1 MNENQQKLIDRF
13 AGFIQKLEGRLREI
27 MDEAAQGVA
36 ALREQN
42 PTDFL
47 PITNAFS
54 GLDARI
60 RVLEDKLEATWDE
73 QIEEKFEDAGILDHG
88 LTQRTDAR
96 MRMEE
101 AWNEWKAEQAADFY
115 RALEP
120 RAREEMAQPV
130 NCSQCAGALERTA
143 PLEAESINCPACG
156 ALNQVMPGPAAT
168 AFAGAPH
175 AFAVEKAIPIRFEI
189 EKFRQQCDDW
199 RRVREWAAE
208 PLQHFEKW
216 EQMERNYWNT
226 YAQTLAETSGK
237 PFDQALVDA
246 RMKQFIHY
254 SLESEQVWVK
264 AKGRIAWP

>member
-1 MNENQQKLIDRF
+1 MNANQQALVARF
-13 AGFIQKLEGRLREI
+13 DGFIQKLKERLQEI
-27 MDEAAQGVA
+27 MSEAEQGIA
-36 ALREQN
+36 GLRQQN

-47 PITNAFS
+47 PITNAMS
-54 GLDARI
+54 GLDARV
-60 RVLEDKLEATWDE
+60 RVLEDKLDSTWDDQIEDKYSDADILDEGLAQKNDARMWIEATWN
-73 QIEEKFEDAGILDHG
+73 
-88 LTQRTDAR
+88 T
-96 MRMEE
+96 
-101 AWNEWKAEQAADFY
+101 WKAKQAADFY

-120 RAREEMAQPV
+120 MARQEMAQPV
-130 NCSQCAGALERTA
+130 NCSQCAGALTRSA

-175 AFAVEKAIPIRFEI
+175 ALAEEKAIPIRFEI

-199 RRVREWAAE
+199 RRVRDWAAE
-208 PLQHFEKW
+208 PLDHYEKW

-226 YAQTLAETSGK
+226 YAQTVAEVSGK